1 MITRCSVLHL
11 KIEDQQIQ
19 IFQRKKD
26 QQIHVSLHLLCSSFR
41 MMFIS
46 WVQELDFSV
55 SDANTTNTCRIGLK
69 SRPAPASSCWA
80 TRAAPRPPPQP
91 LASSSPCPRRRRSC
105 RRKSGE
111 QRGGRRRGHQLAPH
125 LSILSQPLP
134 SFPSS
139 LLPAAPWTWPAASSS
154 PELGRSAWGKA
165 GSACVDAGSV
175 LSGLVQRGREAAPF
189 GMPVGVSGLRGG
201 QAPRRGRRRLLR
213 PRLTRPP
220 SRQRL
225 VSVVTRPCDHGGC

>member
-91 LASSSPCPRRRRSC
+91 FASSSPCPRRRQSC

-111 QRGGRRRGHQLAPH
+111 QRGGRWRGHQLPPH
-125 LSILSQPLP
+125 

-139 LLPAAPWTWPAASSS
+139 PNLFLPSPPLSFLQRRGHGRQHAPR
-154 PELGRSAWGKA
+154 RSWA
-165 GSACVDAGSV
+165 D
-175 LSGLVQRGREAAPF
+175 
-189 GMPVGVSGLRGG
+189 LRGG
-201 QAPRRGRRRLLR
+201 RPDLRVWMPDLCFPGSCSVGARLLCSACQWACR
-213 PRLTRPP
+213 GFAAGRL
-220 SRQRL
+220 L
-225 VSVVTRPCDHGGC
+225 GVAGCGCCGRG